1 MKIFNFL
8 YLIIGISVII
18 FSGCTKADY
27 GDNVV
32 KGDPPP
38 VSGGYTNSNQIA
50 SSNLVAYWNFNDN
63 LTDSVSGKSATNF
76 GTTFTDG
83 VKGSALQ
90 GASTAYATFDPSA
103 AIQNLH
109 SFSVAF
115 WIYSP
120 TNVGAIGIFS
130 LTNTND
136 FWGSLDIYQDNG
148 GTNDQAVFKVHINN
162 ANVPWAGQFTDT
174 KVSFNKWD
182 HITIT
187 YNDTTSTLSIYE
199 GAISLGVNTAGNPAG
214 TVNPVLHGSDP
225 SMPPVIPYG
234 SIKFINATAIAFGA
248 FQFQTNPS
256 LTTAATSQPWATDF
270 AGALDEFKIWDRALT
285 PQEVSALVTLE
296 KQGR

>member
-1 MKIFNFL
+1 MKTLNLL
-8 YLIIGISVII
+8 YLLIATTIVIST
-18 FSGCTKADY
+18 GCVKADY
-27 GDNVV
+27 GDDVV

-38 VSGGYTNSNQIA
+38 VAGGFTNSNQIA
-50 SSNLVAYWNFNDN
+50 TSNLVAYWNFNDN
-63 LTDSVSGKSATNF
+63 LTDSVSGESATNA

-90 GASTAYATFDPSA
+90 GSNTAYALFNPGA

-148 GTNDQAVFKVHINN
+148 GTNDKAVFKVHLNN
-162 ANVPWAGQFTDT
+162 ANVPWSGQFTDT
-174 KVSFNKWD
+174 KVSFNKWN

-187 YNDTTSTLSIYE
+187 YDAATSKLNIYE
-199 GAISLGVNTAGNPAG
+199 GATSLGVNSAGNPVE
-214 TVNPVLHGSDP
+214 TVGPTLHGSDP
-225 SMPPVIPYG
+225 TAPPETPYG
-234 SIKFINATAIAFGA
+234 DIKFVNATKIAFGA
-248 FQFQTNPS
+248 FQFQTDPS
-256 LTTAATSQPWATDF
+256 LTTSATAQTWATDF
-270 AGALDEFKIWDRALT
+270 SGALDEFKIYDRALT
-285 PQEVSALVTLE
+285 AQEVSALVTLE
-296 KQGR
+296 RQGR